1 MKLLLTSAGTN
12 VRDEILKILPKPP
25 SKLKLAHIIT
35 ASTPEPNK
43 DYVIND
49 KQRMLDLGFD
59 VEDIDIEGKNETKL
73 RILLHDKD
81 IICVQGGNTF
91 YLLKHARLSGFDK
104 VVKELVNQN
113 KIYIGISAGSYIAC
127 PTIEQATW
135 KHKTSGDFGITDFT
149 ALNFVPFLI
158 TAHFKEEYRP
168 LIEKGIKTT
177 QYPVVALSDTQAVLV
192 ENGKWK
198 IVGEGKKEFFN
209 NFRETLPSAKG
220 DQNHLNCH

>member
-12 VRDEILKILPKPP
+12 VKDEILKILPKPP
-25 SKLKLAHIIT
+25 NELKLAHIIT
-35 ASTPEPNK
+35 ASTPEQNK
-43 DYVIND
+43 NYVIKD
-49 KQRMLDLGFD
+49 KQRMRDMGFD
-59 VEDIDIEGKNETKL
+59 VEDIDIEGKNEEEL

-91 YLLKHARLSGFDK
+91 YLLKQARLSGFDK
-104 VVKELVNQN
+104 VIKELVNQN

-135 KHKTSGDFGITDFT
+135 KHKASRDFGVTDFN

-158 TAHFKEEYRP
+158 TAHFKEEYRA
-168 LIEKGIKTT
+168 LIEKGMKAT

-192 ENGKWK
+192 EDGKWK

-209 NFRETLPSAKG
+209 NFVETLK
-220 DQNHLNCH
+220 

>member
-12 VRDEILKILPKPP
+12 VKEEILKILPKPP

-59 VEDIDIEGKNETKL
+59 VEDIDIEGKNEAKL

-91 YLLKHARLSGFDK
+91 HLLKHVRLSGFDK
-104 VVKELVNQN
+104 VVKDFINQG
-113 KIYIGISAGSYIAC
+113 KIYIGISAGSFIAC
-127 PTIEQATW
+127 PTIEQAVW
-135 KHKTSGDFGITDFT
+135 KTKASGDFGVTDFT
-149 ALNFVPFLI
+149 ALNLVPFLI
-158 TAHFKEEYRP
+158 FAHFKEEVRG
-168 LIEKGIKTT
+168 LVEESVKTT
-177 QYPVVALSDTQAVLV
+177 HYPVVALYDTQAVLV
-192 ENGKWK
+192 EVGKWK
-198 IVGEGKKEFFN
+198 IVGEGKREFFN
-209 NFRETLPSAKG
+209 GFRETLV
-220 DQNHLNCH
+220 